1 MSKGRGRKSNIELL
15 PKECSHIVVWA
26 AGELQNAD
34 RTQLDIYQEFV
45 AKLEQIQREHRGE
58 LEFTIPS
65 FSAFN
70 RHSIKLDAITRDIN
84 ETREMAAA
92 IAGTFD
98 AAESDDLTL
107 IAAEA
112 IKSLVFQLV
121 TTKKDKIDPK
131 AVQSLANGLHKA
143 TQAQGVSTARRQKI
157 EAEFKAKAE
166 KVIDTIAREPGISKE
181 AIARARRDF
190 LGIRP
195 KAKAEP
201 EANG

>member
-1 MSKGRGRKSNIELL
+1 MAKGRGRKSNIELL
-15 PKECSHIVVWA
+15 PKECSHVVAWA
-26 AGELQNAD
+26 AGELQNSD

-45 AKLEQIQREHRGE
+45 SKLEYVKREHRGE
-58 LEFTIPS
+58 IEFDLPS

-112 IKSLVFQLV
+112 IKSLVFQFA
-121 TTKKDKIDPK
+121 TTKKEMIDPK

-143 TQAQGVSTARRQKI
+143 TQAQGVSTARRLKV
-157 EAEFKAKAE
+157 EADFKAKAE
-166 KVIDTIAREPGISKE
+166 KVIDTLAGEPGVSKE
-181 AIARARRDF
+181 AIARARQDF
-190 LGIRP
+190 LGVRP
-195 KAKAEP
+195 KKKTEEP
-201 EANG
+201 DG

>member
-1 MSKGRGRKSNIELL
+1 MAKGRGRKSNIELL
-15 PKECSHIVVWA
+15 PKECSHVVAWA
-26 AGELQNAD
+26 AGELQNSD

-45 AKLEQIQREHRGE
+45 SKLEFEKRERRGE

-70 RHSIKLDAITRDIN
+70 RHSIKLDSITREIN

-98 AAESDDLTL
+98 AEESDDLTL

-112 IKSLVFQLV
+112 IKSLVFQLA
-121 TTKKDKIDPK
+121 TTKKDLIDPK

-143 TQAQGVSTARRQKI
+143 AQAQGVSTARRQKLEQEVAAKAR
-157 EAEFKAKAE
+157 EAVKAVAKAKGLSAE
-166 KVIDTIAREPGISKE
+166 GTQDIMDQ
-181 AIARARRDF
+181 F
-190 LGIRP
+190 LGV
-195 KAKAEP
+195 KK
-201 EANG
+201 

>member
-1 MSKGRGRKSNIELL
+1 MAKGRGRKSNIELL
-15 PKECSHIVVWA
+15 PKECSHVVAWA
-26 AGELQNAD
+26 AGELQNSD

-45 AKLEQIQREHRGE
+45 SKLEFEKRERRGE

-70 RHSIKLDAITRDIN
+70 RHSIKLDSITREIN

-98 AAESDDLTL
+98 AEESDDLTL

-112 IKSLVFQLV
+112 IKSLVFQLA
-121 TTKKDKIDPK
+121 TTKKDLIDPK

-143 TQAQGVSTARRQKI
+143 AQAQGVSTARRQKL
-157 EAEFKAKAE
+157 EQEVAAKARAAVKAVAKAKGLTAE
-166 KVIDTIAREPGISKE
+166 GTQEIMDQ
-181 AIARARRDF
+181 F
-190 LGIRP
+190 LGV
-195 KAKAEP
+195 KK
-201 EANG
+201 

>member
-1 MSKGRGRKSNIELL
+1 MAKGRGRKSNIELL
-15 PKECSHIVVWA
+15 PKECSHVVAWA
-26 AGELQNAD
+26 AGELQNSD

-45 AKLEQIQREHRGE
+45 SKLEYVKREHRGE
-58 LEFTIPS
+58 LEFDVPS

-112 IKSLVFQLV
+112 IKSLVFQFA
-121 TTKKDKIDPK
+121 TSKKDMIDPK

-143 TQAQGVSTARRQKI
+143 AQAQGVSTARRQKV
-157 EAEFKAKAE
+157 ESEFAE
-166 KVIDTIAREPGISKE
+166 KVSQAVETVGQAKGLTRDTVADI
-181 AIARARRDF
+181 
-190 LGIRP
+190 
-195 KAKAEP
+195 KAKVLGVSRA
-201 EANG
+201 

>member
-1 MSKGRGRKSNIELL
+1 MAKGRGRKSNIELL
-15 PKECSHIVVWA
+15 PKECSHVVAWA
-26 AGELQNAD
+26 AGELQNSD

-45 AKLEQIQREHRGE
+45 SRLEFEKRERRGE

-70 RHSIKLDAITRDIN
+70 RHSIKLDSITREIN

-98 AAESDDLTL
+98 AEESDDLTL

-112 IKSLVFQLV
+112 IKSLVFQLA
-121 TTKKDKIDPK
+121 TTKKDLIDPK

-143 TQAQGVSTARRQKI
+143 AQAQGVSTARRQKL
-157 EAEFKAKAE
+157 EQEVAAKARAAVKAVAKAKGLTAE
-166 KVIDTIAREPGISKE
+166 GTQEIMDQ
-181 AIARARRDF
+181 F
-190 LGIRP
+190 LGV
-195 KAKAEP
+195 KK
-201 EANG
+201 